1 MNTSFNLWV
10 NNKPRAKDGTFDI
23 FIRVTQNRRHKSLKT
38 GITIASLSDF
48 NTKAKGENWIR
59 GRANNVKKLNEDLAE
74 KLEAIRTQ
82 CRELQKKDKSTSKE
96 RVIQTYR
103 GGTST
108 DFIPFLKRIIERFQ
122 EAGSYR
128 SAKRYG
134 QLLNKLTAFH
144 TAIELPFDIITVT
157 FLKNFQSSMKGLHQ
171 NTVYEHFKNFKA
183 AFNQAI
189 DEEFIRADQNPFRRF
204 KVDSVSTHKE
214 KLTEDEIRRLKAL
227 KLDPATTLGHTLNC
241 FLFAFYCGGIRAGDL
256 ITLRWENIEDG
267 NLTYVMS
274 KTRKS
279 KLIKKSVPLMPE
291 SLEILHNY
299 ESPGLSS
306 SDFIFRMLDN
316 KISKLIDREKKFKSG
331 HEVKIYNQIA
341 SRNTILNKNLKK
353 IAALAEITKP
363 LTFHIARHSFAQYAL
378 DRDMNPKIL
387 QAILGHEKFATT
399 ENYIT
404 TLNNKKV
411 EDAMKGIFSV

>member
-48 NTKAKGENWIR
+48 NTKAKVGNWIR
-59 GRANNVKKLNEDLAE
+59 GRADNVKKLNQDLAD
-74 KLEAIRTQ
+74 KLEAIRKQ
-82 CRELQKKDKSTSKE
+82 GRELQDENRATSKE
-96 RVIQTYR
+96 RIIQSFR
-103 GGTST
+103 GGDST
-108 DFIPFLKRIIERFQ
+108 DFFPFLKRIIERFQ
-122 EAGSYR
+122 ESGSYR

-134 QLLNKLTAFH
+134 QLLNKLNAFH
-144 TAIELPFDIITVT
+144 GNELPFDIITVT
-157 FLKNFQSSMKGLHQ
+157 FLKDFQSSMKGLHQ

-204 KVDSVSTHKE
+204 KVDHVSTNKE
-214 KLTEDEIRRLKAL
+214 KLTEDEIKRLKAL

-299 ESPGLSS
+299 ERPGLSS
-306 SDFIFRMLDN
+306 SDFIFGMLDN
-316 KISKLIDREKKFKSG
+316 KISKLIDREKKFRSG

-353 IAALAEITKP
+353 IAVLAEITKP

-399 ENYIT
+399 ENYIS

-411 EDAMKGIFSV
+411 EDAMNAIFKY

>member
-38 GITIASLSDF
+38 GITISNLSDF
-48 NTKAKGENWIR
+48 NAKAKGENWIR
-59 GRANNVKKLNEDLAE
+59 GRADNVKKLNKDLGD
-74 KLEAIRTQ
+74 KLVAIKQ
-82 CRELQKKDKSTSKE
+82 KWRELQQMDQAASKE
-96 RVIQTYR
+96 RIIQAYS
-103 GGTST
+103 GEGSSN
-108 DFIPFLKRIIERFQ
+108 FLTFLNRIIARFQ
-122 EAGSYR
+122 GSGSYR

-134 QLLNKLTAFH
+134 QLFNKLVAFH
-144 TAIELPFDIITVT
+144 GSELPFDIITVS
-157 FLKNFQSSMKGLHQ
+157 FLKDFETSMNGLHQ
-171 NTVYEHFKNFKA
+171 NTIYEHFKNFKA
-183 AFNQAI
+183 ALNQAI
-189 DEEFIRADQNPFRRF
+189 DEDLIRADRNPFRRF
-204 KVDSVSTHKE
+204 RIDHVSTNKE
-214 KLTEDEIRRLKAL
+214 KLTEEEIGRLKGL
-227 KLDPATTLGHTLNC
+227 KLDPTTTLGHTLNC

-256 ITLRWENIEDG
+256 ITLKWENIEDG

-291 SLEILHNY
+291 SLAILHNY
-299 ESPGLSS
+299 ERPGLSS
-306 SDFIFRMLDN
+306 SDFIFGMLDN
-316 KISKLIDREKKFKSG
+316 KMSKLIDREKKFRSG
-331 HEVKIYNQIA
+331 YEVKIYNQIA

-353 IAALAEITKP
+353 IAELAGITKP

-378 DRDMNPKIL
+378 NRDMNPKIL

-399 ENYIT
+399 ENYIS

-411 EDAMKGIFSV
+411 EDAMLDIFSR